1 MRKYFLSRIFGEY
14 QAYKASVLGCT
25 NSEIFGK
32 SFEIDSIVNIY
43 VILVEK
49 ADKLPDD
56 TLAALLKHKNILSSL
71 YDLWLKKEDSLYKEL
86 EEFVTEEIKN
96 LAADAQPER
105 S

>member
-25 NSEIFGK
+25 NSEIFGR

-43 VILVEK
+43 VILTEK

-56 TLAALLKHKNILSSL
+56 TLAVLLEQKNILGSL
-71 YDLWLKKEDSLYKEL
+71 YDLWLKKEDRSYQEL
-86 EEFVTEEIKN
+86 EEFVTDEVKN
-96 LAADAQPER
+96 LAA
-105 S
+105 